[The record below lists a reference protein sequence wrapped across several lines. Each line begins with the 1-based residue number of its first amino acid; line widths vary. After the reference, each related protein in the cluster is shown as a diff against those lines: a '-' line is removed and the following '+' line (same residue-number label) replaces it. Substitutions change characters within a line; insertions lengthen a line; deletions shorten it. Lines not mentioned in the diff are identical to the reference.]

1 MGYAFRNRPGW
12 VVSMRRWAVPAAVA
26 FAAVAGG
33 VLGVA
38 TGLLPVPW
46 RAAAAPA
53 AEMLDRYCTGC
64 HNDAER
70 TADLSLEGVDVDDLT
85 HRADVG
91 EAVVRKLRTGLMPP
105 IGEPRPGRAVLDGLA
120 ASLEAGLDAAWAAA
134 PNVGA
139 RPLARLNRT
148 EYANAI
154 RDLLAYDAE
163 AIASSLPPDPA
174 VGGFDNNAL
183 ALGVSPTLLEG
194 YATAAMQVSRRAVG
208 DKTMGHGETRYG
220 ARPGPAQRAPIDGL
234 PLGTRG
240 GLSVEHTFPL
250 DAEYEFIVAA
260 SIPAAGWQNPT
271 GALVYCDGPAID
283 VTFNGASLAL
293 PNPRRFRL
301 RVPAGPQRIA
311 VALVDERRCAGVN
324 ELYAGEVALGGAVQ
338 ALTIVGPF
346 DATGPGDT
354 PSRREIFVCRPASA
368 ADAKP
373 CAEKILAR
381 LATRAYRRPVE
392 PGSRELEELM
402 RFYGLG
408 RDEGGDFEAGI
419 AYALSRLLVDP
430 RFLYRLE
437 REPDD
442 VPVGG
447 VYSIDDFELAT
458 RLSFFLWSSIP
469 DDELLGLAAAGRLH
483 DDDVLAAQVD
493 RMLEDGRSAALVD
506 NFASQWLLLREL
518 DAVVP
523 QDPAFD
529 EDLRASMRRETELL
543 FADLLREQRSVRIL
557 LDSDYTYLNERLAA
571 HYAVDG
577 VRGSAMRRVEWPA
590 DSPRRGVL
598 GHASVLTATSA
609 PNRTSPV
616 VRGQWLMQGLLGA
629 KVPSPPPGA
638 EADLSAEAS
647 EAEGLAGN
655 TVRERL
661 EMHRANPNCA
671 GCHGIMDPL
680 GLALENFDL
689 LGRWRDD
696 EDGHPIDATA
706 RMVDGTALGGPQDLR
721 RALLERSDVFV
732 AALTERLMTYA
743 LGRELTAHDMPQVR
757 SVVREAAAEDH
768 TLRALVQAIV
778 ASDSFRKRVKTG
790 DAGMDARGRAMQGAI
805 ADAGMDAGGRA
816 MQGAIAEAP
825 VPN

>member
-1 MGYAFRNRPGW
+1 MGYAFRKRPKW
-12 VVSMRRWAVPAAVA
+12 VVSMRRWAVPASVAVA
-26 FAAVAGG
+26 VLAGG
-33 VLGVA
+33 ALGIG
-38 TGLLPVPW
+38 TGVLPVPW
-46 RAAAAPA
+46 FGASPPA
-53 AEMLDRYCTGC
+53 GEVFGRYCTAC

-70 TADLSLEGVDVDDLT
+70 TAGVSFEGVDVHDLT
-85 HRADVG
+85 RRADVG

-105 IGEPRPGRAVLDGLA
+105 LGEPRPERAVLDALA
-120 ASLEAGLDAAWAAA
+120 SSLENGLDAAWAQA
-134 PNVGA
+134 PNVGT

-154 RDLLAYDAE
+154 RDLLRYDAA
-163 AIASSLPPDPA
+163 AIAGALPADPA
-174 VGGFDNNAL
+174 VAGFDNNAL

-208 DKTMGHGETRYG
+208 DRTMGHGETRYT
-220 ARPGPAQRAPIDGL
+220 ALPGRAQRAPLEGS
-234 PLGTRG
+234 PPGTRG
-240 GLSVEHTFPL
+240 GLAAVHTFPL
-250 DAEYEFIVAA
+250 DAEYEFVVAA

-271 GALVYCDGPAID
+271 GALVYCDGPAVD
-283 VTFNGASLAL
+283 VTFNGASLAVA
-293 PNPRRFRL
+293 NPRRFRL

-324 ELYAGEVALGGAVQ
+324 ELYAGEVTQGGAVQ

-354 PSRREIFVCRPASA
+354 PSRREIFVCRPESA
-368 ADAKP
+368 ADAMP
-373 CAEKILAR
+373 CAEKILGR
-381 LATRAYRRPVE
+381 LATRAYRRPVAA
-392 PGSRELEELM
+392 GSGELEQLM
-402 RFYGLG
+402 RFYRLG
-408 RDEGGDFEAGI
+408 REEGGDFEAGI

-430 RFLYRLE
+430 RFLYRFE

-442 VPVGG
+442 VAVGEA
-447 VYSIDDFELAT
+447 YAIDDFELAT

-469 DDELLGLAAAGRLH
+469 DDELLELAAAGRLR
-483 DDDVLAAQVD
+483 DDAVLAAQVD
-493 RMLEDGRSAALVD
+493 RMLADDRSGALVD

-523 QDPAFD
+523 QDASFD
-529 EDLRASMRRETELL
+529 DDLRAAMRRETEML
-543 FADLLREQRSVRIL
+543 FADLKREPRSVRAL
-557 LDSDYTYLNERLAA
+557 LDSEYTYLNERLAA
-571 HYAVDG
+571 HYGVDG
-577 VRGSAMRRVEWPA
+577 VRGNRMRRVEWPEG
-590 DSPRRGVL
+590 SPRRGVL

-616 VRGQWLMQGLLGA
+616 VRGQWLMQSLLGA

-647 EAEGLAGN
+647 EAEGLVGN

-661 EMHRANPNCA
+661 ELHRANPTCA

-689 LGRWRDD
+689 LGRWRDS
-696 EDGHPIDATA
+696 EDGHAIDATA
-706 RMVDGTALGGPQDLR
+706 RMVDGTELDGPQDLR
-721 RALLERSDVFV
+721 RALLARSDAFV

-743 LGRELTAHDMPQVR
+743 LGRELTPYDMPQVR
-757 SVVREAAAEDH
+757 SAVRSAAAEDH

-778 ASDSFRKRVKTG
+778 ASDAFRKRMKTG
-790 DAGMDARGRAMQGAI
+790 DA
-805 ADAGMDAGGRA
+805 
-816 MQGAIAEAP
+816 P